1 MRKIALLIGCLALL
15 PPGAKAEG
23 DEPST
28 MTLQVGEKRP
38 VDGFNPVCDD
48 TSIVTISGTESLSVE
63 GVAVGSTVCSVRLM
77 TGARMIFKVVV
88 IEKKKKD

>member
-1 MRKIALLIGCLALL
+1 MRKIALLLGCLALV
-15 PPGAKAEG
+15 PSPAKAEG

-38 VDGFNPVCDD
+38 ISGFNPVCDD
-48 TSIVTISGTESLSVE
+48 PSVATISGTESLSLE
-63 GVAVGSTVCSVRLM
+63 ALAVGSTICSVRQV

-88 IEKKKKD
+88 IEKKKK

>member
-15 PPGAKAEG
+15 PPGATAEG

-48 TSIVTISGTESLSVE
+48 TSVATIGGTESLSVE
-63 GVAVGSTVCSVRLM
+63 ALAVGSTVCSVRLM

-88 IEKKKKD
+88 IEKKKKE